1 MTSQDKQL
9 NEEMLSNGTSLQQG
23 RYCIER
29 YLSSGGFGNTY
40 LATDVRFDEKVAIK
54 EFFMKG
60 VNQREKDNT
69 VSVSNTINTPKFI
82 EQREKFNKEAQRIRK
97 LSCENIVK
105 VTDLF
110 DENETSYYVMDYID
124 GQSLRDIVKQ
134 HGPVNEQ
141 TALRYLDQ
149 TLRALQEVHRKGIF
163 HLDLKPANLMVDK
176 QDRLRVIDFGASKQQ
191 KADGSGASASSALC
205 YTPGYA
211 PMEQKDLRFDKFGP
225 WTDIYSLGATMY
237 YVLTGNTPPD
247 GTDIQDERENA
258 FHFPTNVSEKMQK
271 LIVWMMEYNRN
282 ARPQSV
288 DEIMAFLHDGKEA
301 DINTEIGTVFT
312 PKTYSS
318 AKQHPTP
325 NTQTTNHKKLLW
337 ASVALIAI
345 IAFGL
350 IYALGRSSKNGSE
363 EGENKTEV
371 TAISDIKDVQDK
383 AFVNTVLGEYL
394 YTGSVDE
401 KGMPHGRGKA
411 IFTEGGKPNG
421 NVYEGPMEHGVF
433 SGKKATFRYG
443 EENIFEGSFE
453 NNMYAKGRLTI
464 NSTGQYFEGS
474 FSKGEPYN
482 GTWYDKKGKTIVK
495 ISNGK

>member
-1 MTSQDKQL
+1 
-9 NEEMLSNGTSLQQG
+9 
-23 RYCIER
+23 
-29 YLSSGGFGNTY
+29 
-40 LATDVRFDEKVAIK
+40 
-54 EFFMKG
+54 MKG

-69 VSVSNTINTPKFI
+69 VSVSNTTNTPKFI

-110 DENETSYYVMDYID
+110 DENETSYYVMDFID

-225 WTDIYSLGATMY
+225 WTDIYSLGATIY

-247 GTDIQDERENA
+247 GTDIQDEREKA
-258 FHFPTNVSEKMQK
+258 FHFPTNVSEKMRK

-288 DEIMAFLHDGKEA
+288 DEIKAFLQDGKEV
-301 DINTEIGTVFT
+301 DVNTEIGTVFAPRST
-312 PKTYSS
+312 AS
-318 AKQHPTP
+318 AKQQPTQ
-325 NTQTTNHKKLLW
+325 NDQASKHKKMLW
-337 ASVALIAI
+337 VGVALIAI

-350 IYALGRSSKNGSE
+350 IFALGRSSQANSLEESIENNDISSIKNV
-363 EGENKTEV
+363 EGKTFMN
-371 TAISDIKDVQDK
+371 A
-383 AFVNTVLGEYL
+383 VLGEYI
-394 YTGSVDE
+394 YTGQVDE
-401 KGMPHGRGKA
+401 KGEPHGIGKA
-411 IFTEGGKPNG
+411 IFIKDGKPNG
-421 NVYEGPMEHGVF
+421 NSYEGSMDHGVF
-433 SGKKATFRYG
+433 SGSKATFKYG
-443 EENIFEGSFE
+443 TENTFEGSFE
-453 NNMYAKGRLTI
+453 NNLYAKGRLTI

-474 FSKGEPYN
+474 FSKGKPYN
-482 GTWYDKKGKTIVK
+482 GTWYDQNGKIIVK